1 MFCADYR
8 ERETISHFLLCRL
21 ISTKKHSLF
30 PELNFE
36 LKSFDGSPFLMKRI
50 SPPPFR
56 SLSNLDGLEYPSI
69 LNYACGNSI
78 LNCASEKDESSFVSD
93 SINISILSLTNG
105 TKDSNLFRKE
115 LTLRWLL
122 ISLSG
127 FYFLISLIYCFLR
140 SFKMFDLRHL
150 IEAI

>member
-1 MFCADYR
+1 
-8 ERETISHFLLCRL
+8 
-21 ISTKKHSLF
+21 
-30 PELNFE
+30 
-36 LKSFDGSPFLMKRI
+36 MKRI

-105 TKDSNLFRKE
+105 TKNSNLFRNE
-115 LTLRWLL
+115 LTLRWLI

-127 FYFLISLIYCFLR
+127 FLFLR
-140 SFKMFDLRHL
+140 SIKKFDLHNL
-150 IEAI
+150 IEAIEFKDESAEIFS